1 MEPFCLIH
9 LLTIRELN
17 IQIYHSLS
25 LSRQEDAE
33 RLYKSCDRFD
43 LLNKFYQAAGQWQQA
58 IETAETHDRI
68 HLRTTYYSYA
78 KHLEATGD
86 KSLALQ

>member
-1 MEPFCLIH
+1 MEPSDSLTNNKRTKHSDISYH
-9 LLTIRELN
+9 L
-17 IQIYHSLS
+17 SF
-25 LSRQEDAE
+25 SRQEDAE
-33 RLYKSCDRFD
+33 RLYKSCGRFD

-86 KSLALQ
+86 KSLSLQ